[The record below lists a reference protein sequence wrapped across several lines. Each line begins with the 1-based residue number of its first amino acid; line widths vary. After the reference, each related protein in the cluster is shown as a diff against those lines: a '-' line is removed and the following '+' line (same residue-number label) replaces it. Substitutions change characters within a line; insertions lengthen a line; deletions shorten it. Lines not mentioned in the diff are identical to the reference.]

1 MTQPGR
7 VVLGRVAGA
16 HGVHGQIRVRYFGD
30 GPHHLLELTQL
41 WLAEHE
47 NGDGARRFEVVRA
60 GTGRGGEA
68 RLALAGIE
76 SREAAVE
83 LRGHFVLAD
92 PAQLE
97 ALPEGEYY
105 WYQLIGCRVEDRQ
118 GRPIGTVRE
127 IWETGAHDVLVVE
140 SEDGQRH
147 LLSTARELMP
157 EIDLAAGR
165 VVIEE
170 MSGLVEPDHE
180 HGETS

>member
-140 SEDGQRH
+140 REGSADLLVPAVDEWLQRVDPEARRVVVH
-147 LLSTARELMP
+147 LLP
-157 EIDLAAGR
+157 
-165 VVIEE
+165 
-170 MSGLVEPDHE
+170 GLLEPD
-180 HGETS
+180 GAGG